1 MLLFTALFAHITRQ
15 QWKKAVMRKR
25 TFEVQLW
32 ILIWKLGFVR
42 RRRRRRPIFA
52 GGEIMS
58 VAVFCHSPLCASAS
72 PSRLPVVIGPVVSVC
87 LLPCFVVLRCCTLL
101 CIVVL
106 FCAALL
112 WGETHCARWWAS
124 ESAVQFLREMVE
136 DESSLW
142 WELLE
147 PESCLVPGEI
157 HWHHLRWCS
166 AQRVA

>member
-1 MLLFTALFAHITRQ
+1 MRQ
-15 QWKKAVMRKR
+15 R
-25 TFEVQLW
+25 TLEVQLW

-42 RRRRRRPIFA
+42 RRRRRRRPIFG

-87 LLPCFVVLRCCTLL
+87 LLPCIVVLCCALWCFVVHCCCALW

-112 WGETHCARWWAS
+112 WGETHCARWWALQDCS
-124 ESAVQFLREMVE
+124 VVFEGDDRR
-136 DESSLW
+136 
-142 WELLE
+142 WEF
-147 PESCLVPGEI
+147 VVM
-157 HWHHLRWCS
+157 
-166 AQRVA
+166 RVAGTRELFGSWGDTLASPAMMLSSEGGLAPQPGQ